1 MKLDFSRQFVRDYK
15 KLAPQ
20 IQKRTDKALVLLLEN
35 MRHPSL
41 RVKKVKGSN
50 DEFELSIT
58 MNYRLTFLIESET
71 YLLLRIGTHTQILG
85 R

>member
-1 MKLDFSRQFVRDYK
+1 MKLDFSKQFVRDYK

-20 IQKRTDKALVLLLEN
+20 IQKQTDKALVLLLEN
-35 MRHPSL
+35 IRHPSL
-41 RVKKVKGSN
+41 RVKKVRGSN

-58 MNYRLTFLIESET
+58 MNYRAKFFIEEDT
-71 YLLLRIGTHTQILG
+71 YFLLRVGTHTEILG

>member
-20 IQKRTDKALVLLLEN
+20 IQKQTDKALVLLLEN
-35 MRHPSL
+35 IRYPSL
-41 RVKKVKGSN
+41 RVKKVRGSN

-58 MNYRLTFLIESET
+58 MNYRAKFFIEEDT
-71 YLLLRIGTHTQILG
+71 YFLLRVGTHTEILG